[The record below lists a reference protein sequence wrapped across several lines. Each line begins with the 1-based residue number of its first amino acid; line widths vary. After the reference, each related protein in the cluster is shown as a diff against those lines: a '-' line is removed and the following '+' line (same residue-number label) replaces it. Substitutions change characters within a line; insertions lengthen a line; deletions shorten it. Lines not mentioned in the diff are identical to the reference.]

1 VRYLKANLTVPQE
14 IHRLGAQARALPP
27 SLETLLSY
35 WLTKCGGRP
44 MPGRDD
50 LPVRELRPW
59 LGQLALIE
67 ILGEQDFHI
76 RVSGTNLIRR
86 FGREATGMAVNELAT
101 DIAQQLRAVLKAAC
115 KAMAPVVA
123 VSHVQLGRAT
133 VSHCEVALP
142 LSGEGGRV
150 ATVLLGSY
158 PLRES

>member
-1 VRYLKANLTVPQE
+1 LKHSKANAAVQQE
-14 IHRLGAQARALPP
+14 IHRLGAQARSLPP
-27 SLETLLSY
+27 SLEDLLSY

-50 LPVRELRPW
+50 IPVRELRPW

-67 ILGEQDFHI
+67 VRGEHDFRI

-86 FGREATGMAVNELAT
+86 FGREATGMAVNELAA
-101 DIAQQLRAVLKAAC
+101 DIAQQLRALLKAAC

-133 VSHCEVALP
+133 ISHCEVALP
-142 LSGEGGRV
+142 LSGAGGHV
-150 ATVLLGSY
+150 VTVLLGSY
-158 PLRES
+158 PVRES